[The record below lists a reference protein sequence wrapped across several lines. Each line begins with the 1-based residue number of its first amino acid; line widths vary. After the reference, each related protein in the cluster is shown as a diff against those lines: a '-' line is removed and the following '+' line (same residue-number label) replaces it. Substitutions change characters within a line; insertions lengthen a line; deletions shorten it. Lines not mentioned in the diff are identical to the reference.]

1 MTTLIDTVKPTEAYL
16 EEILPQA
23 LVDRKEEEFVTLYL
37 ENMFKRISTNAG
49 LYHLYGPWWPAL
61 KTMLLTRG
69 LTDLG
74 QIVDSDVAQIYQ
86 MSRPAL
92 TILAAQLYADERF
105 ASNSVNNPVHML
117 ETASYANDT
126 EPYIYTSYDESLE
139 KFKLMGA

>member
-16 EEILPQA
+16 EEILPEA
-23 LVDRKEEEFVTLYL
+23 LVGRNEEDFVTFYL
-37 ENMFKRISTNAG
+37 ENMFTRISANPQ

-61 KTMLLTRG
+61 KTLLLTRQ
-69 LTDLG
+69 LTGLG

-92 TILAAQLYADERF
+92 TVLAAQLYADERF

-117 ETASYANDT
+117 ETASYASDT
-126 EPYIYTSYDESLE
+126 EPYIYTGYDESLE
-139 KFKLMGA
+139 KFKLKGA